1 MTDRILPL
9 PKDLE
14 VLNFIKNFIEEN
26 GWSPIVVEICEGLGL
41 SRKSV
46 GAIARRIDNLEE
58 LGLIVRTK
66 YTMRSLYPTEMLDE
80 LEHTTNRKER
90 EHGV

>member
-14 VLNFIKNFIEEN
+14 VLNFIKKFIEEN

-46 GAIARRIDNLEE
+46 GAVARRINNLEK

-80 LEHTTNRKER
+80 SE
-90 EHGV
+90 